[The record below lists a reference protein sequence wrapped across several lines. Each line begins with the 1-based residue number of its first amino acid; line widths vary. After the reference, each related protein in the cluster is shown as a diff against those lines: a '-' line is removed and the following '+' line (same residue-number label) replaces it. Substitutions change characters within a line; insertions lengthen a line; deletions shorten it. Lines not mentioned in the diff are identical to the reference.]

1 MPHVSFLMFTSRRSC
16 RHTRVIICV
25 WQRHGERHGAETV
38 LDKERVPD
46 REVLDG
52 RVPNREVLDG
62 RVPDREVLD
71 RGCQTGGGGG
81 GGGRLDMGR
90 GGCQTGRCWTGGA
103 RQGGV
108 GQGVPDWEVLDRG
121 ARLGGAGQGTGNGG
135 FVSWSLLY
143 SSALEPTDWAV
154 AACDLE

>member
-1 MPHVSFLMFTSRRSC
+1 MPAYPCHNLCLAASWGK
-16 RHTRVIICV
+16 TRCGNCV
-25 WQRHGERHGAETV
+25 GQGE
-38 LDKERVPD
+38 
-46 REVLDG
+46 
-52 RVPNREVLDG
+52 
-62 RVPDREVLD
+62 
-71 RGCQTGGGGG
+71 
-81 GGGRLDMGR
+81 
-90 GGCQTGRCWTGGA
+90 GA